1 MVVVLLD
8 TNIYGKI
15 FADKEG
21 RELVRRIKRDKTFV
35 ILNFRLIRNELRGI
49 PKILP
54 LYDQLAAHRIILE
67 AKQMNDLAR
76 AFFQEYK
83 AQGGRQGQKKMM
95 NDFKIVACATLK
107 GCDLVFS
114 DDNKTMKHAIAQ
126 KAYGVVALRQNLRPP
141 SIYSYEILKRR
152 FF

>member
-8 TNIYGKI
+8 TNIYGKL
-15 FADKEG
+15 FDDPVGE
-21 RELVRRIKRDKTFV
+21 ELAERIRRDNTFT

-76 AFFQEYK
+76 AFFQEYR
-83 AQGGRQGQKKMM
+83 AMGGRQGQKRMM
-95 NDFKIVACATLK
+95 TDFKIIACASLK
-107 GCDLVFS
+107 GCDIVYS
-114 DDNKTMKHAIAQ
+114 DDEKTLKHKSARE
-126 KAYGVVALRQNLRPP
+126 AYEIVDSKNNLRPP
-141 SIYSYEILKRR
+141 NLLSYSTLKRR